1 MEKKRI
7 SLGEIPIMVQSKH
20 CHLANLDSTALVA
33 MNEDCTEVGGYFIL
47 NGLEK
52 LLRML
57 QIPKKNY
64 PFGITRQ
71 TFHMRNKNFTN
82 FAVSMKCVREDL
94 FSKTIYLHYSYD
106 GNIFVNVMI
115 RKAEYLIPVVIVL
128 KALEE
133 ISDRQLYNLLVK
145 GYEGDSF
152 VSERVEVLLNESHK
166 RSVYSKAQCLS
177 YLGLLLKNIIQAN
190 NPNYTHAEIGAI
202 FLKEYIMVHCESN
215 QEKINCLVTMIQK
228 LYSLVSGKIDPDNL
242 DALVNHDIL
251 LPGHFYMMFFRE
263 KIEEML
269 QGIKERIGKD
279 VIKGKD
285 VAKIRE
291 MGYLEKLIDTLS
303 PIGKKLEYLLAT
315 GNLKSQTGLDL
326 MQANGYSFI
335 AEKLNN
341 MRFASHLRS
350 VHRGAYF
357 TEMKTT
363 TVRKLLPENWGFLC
377 PVHTPDGGL
386 CGLLN
391 HMSYGCRIQCAPF
404 KKFDKAELLKLCTE
418 LGMFS
423 IGGNINIQYPESMID
438 IYHNSILLGHIEADE
453 AERFCSSLRKAKVE
467 QTHPAAVCP
476 FTSICYIPKNN
487 YKKALQYR
495 GIYLYST
502 EGRPLRQVLH
512 LGLNKNEW
520 IDPLEQSYMSIA
532 CSMEDVREDTT
543 HQELH
548 PSNILSEL
556 ATQIPFLEHNQSPR
570 NMYQCQ
576 MAKQTMGTSYH
587 NHPYRA
593 DNKIYKIT
601 NPQLPLVRC
610 DKYEDI
616 GFNEYPSGTNAVVAV
631 ISYTGYDIEDAMII
645 NKSSYERGFGHGCVY
660 KTYTTPLNPETAG
673 GQKKTSR
680 FRMLFSEG
688 QVIKANKLMV
698 PDAVEKDGIAPVG
711 TPLTKGTIEMAY
723 YDTNKNEIKKN
734 FFKDTEKAYLEQVT
748 LISKDNSATNVDIS
762 MKYRYVRNPI
772 IGDKFSSRHGQKGVL
787 SVLWPQIDMPFSET
801 GITPDIIINPNAF
814 PSRMTIGM
822 LIESMAGKNGALDG
836 RITRVKPFEN
846 YKDDNVVKFFG
857 EELKKHGYN
866 YYGNEVL
873 YSGIFG
879 TPFKVDIF
887 LGVVYYQRLRHMVL
901 SILCRSA
908 TNFRP
913 DQLVLLT
920 L

>member
-1 MEKKRI
+1 
-7 SLGEIPIMVQSKH
+7 MVQSKN
-20 CHLANLDSTALVA
+20 CHLSTLDPTSLVA
-33 MNEDCTEVGGYFIL
+33 ANEDCTEVGGYFIL

-57 QIPKKNY
+57 QVPKKNY

-82 FAVSMKCVREDL
+82 YAVSMKCVREDL
-94 FSKTIYLHYSYD
+94 FAKTIYLHYCYD

-133 ISDRQLYNLLVK
+133 ISDRQLYNMLVK

-152 VSERVEVLLNESHK
+152 VSERVEVLLNESVK
-166 RSVYSKAQCLS
+166 RSVFSKAQCLS

-190 NPNYTHAEIGAI
+190 NPNYTHAQIGEI
-202 FLKEYIMVHCESN
+202 FLKEYIMVHCETN
-215 QEKINCLVTMIQK
+215 QEKITTLATMIQK
-228 LYSLVSGKIDPDNL
+228 LYDLVSGKVEPDNL
-242 DALVNHDIL
+242 DSLVNHDIL

-263 KIEEML
+263 KIEEMY
-269 QGIKERIGKD
+269 QGIKDRIIKD
-279 VIKGKD
+279 VVKGKD
-285 VAKIRE
+285 LIKIRE
-291 MGYLEKLIDTLS
+291 MNHLERTIDSLTT
-303 PIGKKLEYLLAT
+303 IGKKLEYLLAT

-326 MQANGYSFI
+326 MQMNGYSFI

-341 MRFASHLRS
+341 MRFVSHLRS
-350 VHRGAYF
+350 IHRGAYF

-391 HMSYGCRIQCAPF
+391 HMSYGCRIQCATS
-404 KKFDKAELLKLCTE
+404 KVFDKSALRKLCSD
-418 LGMFS
+418 LGMYNV
-423 IGGNINIQYPESMID
+423 GGNHNMILPQKLID
-438 IYHNSILLGHIEADE
+438 IYHNSILLGHIEMEKA
-453 AERFCSSLRKAKVE
+453 AELCSQLRKIKVE
-467 QTHPAAVCP
+467 QTHPTAVCP
-476 FTSICYIPKNN
+476 FTSICYIPPNS
-487 YKKALQYR
+487 YKKAMQYR

-502 EGRPLRQVLH
+502 SGRPIRQILH
-512 LGLNKNEW
+512 LGLNKREW
-520 IDPLEQSYMSIA
+520 VDPLEQSYMSIA
-532 CSMEDVREDTT
+532 CSMEDIREDTT

-548 PSNILSEL
+548 PAQVLSEL
-556 ATQIPFLEHNQSPR
+556 ASQIPFLEHNQSPR

-587 NHPYRA
+587 NHPYRV

-616 GFNEYPSGTNAVVAV
+616 GFNEYPSGTNAIVAV

-645 NKSSYERGFGHGCVY
+645 NKSSYERGFGHGCIY
-660 KTYTTPLNPETAG
+660 KTHTIPLNPDAPSG
-673 GQKKTSR
+673 SKKNSR
-680 FRMLFSEG
+680 FKMLFSES
-688 QVIKANKLMV
+688 QSITSSKLKV
-698 PDAVEKDGIAPVG
+698 PEGVEKDGIAPIG
-711 TPLTKGTIEMAY
+711 TPLTRGVPEMAY
-723 YDTNKNEIKKN
+723 FDTNKNEIKKN

-748 LISKDNSATNVDIS
+748 LISKDNSTTNVDVT

-787 SVLWPQIDMPFSET
+787 SVLWPQVDMPFSET
-801 GITPDIIINPNAF
+801 GMTPDIIINPNAF

-822 LIESMAGKNGALDG
+822 LIESMVGKGSALDG
-836 RITRVKPFEN
+836 TIARVKPFEN
-846 YKDDNVVKFFG
+846 YKDDSAVDFFG
-857 EELKKHGYN
+857 AELKKHGYN

-873 YSGIFG
+873 YSGIYG
-879 TPFKVDIF
+879 NPFKVDIF
-887 LGVVYYQRLRHMVL
+887 MGVVYYQRLRHMVGFDF
-901 SILCRSA
+901 I
-908 TNFRP
+908 
-913 DQLVLLT
+913 
-920 L
+920 